1 MKIGIDAR
9 VLAKAPHTGV
19 GVFTQEMMKA
29 LFRNFPEERFVIFS
43 SSGNPV
49 SPLVAAF
56 KKYNNVALHHVAI
69 PNRVLDPLFR
79 MFSYPKLD
87 RMVGGVDVWFSPHML
102 LTPLSKAPRVLVIH
116 DLSFVRFP
124 EFYSLASRGHR
135 LWHWLMDPKTQAKQ
149 AAQLVVLSHST
160 AKDLEILWGISNK
173 LIAHVSSGIPESPIV
188 SRSDSSSVAFREK
201 YRLPEGY
208 IAYLGELVPRK
219 NILGIIRAFEML
231 QQKANQSN
239 RMLVLAGPWG
249 WGRSEVERVIGRSAK
264 KNQIRVLGYIS
275 DEEKPALYTDADVF
289 VYPSFFEGFGFPP
302 LEAMAAGVPVIISN
316 RGALPESAGEAAIM
330 VNPYKPE
337 ELAEAI
343 AEVLED
349 RGLRET
355 LRAKGRAHAAKFS
368 WDRAAQEMMGVLR
381 VVIRENRA

>member
-1 MKIGIDAR
+1 
-9 VLAKAPHTGV
+9 
-19 GVFTQEMMKA
+19 
-29 LFRNFPEERFVIFS
+29 
-43 SSGNPV
+43 
-49 SPLVAAF
+49 
-56 KKYNNVALHHVAI
+56 
-69 PNRVLDPLFR
+69 
-79 MFSYPKLD
+79 
-87 RMVGGVDVWFSPHML
+87 
-102 LTPLSKAPRVLVIH
+102 
-116 DLSFVRFP
+116 
-124 EFYSLASRGHR
+124 
-135 LWHWLMDPKTQAKQ
+135 
-149 AAQLVVLSHST
+149 
-160 AKDLEILWGISNK
+160 
-173 LIAHVSSGIPESPIV
+173 
-188 SRSDSSSVAFREK
+188 
-201 YRLPEGY
+201 
-208 IAYLGELVPRK
+208 
-219 NILGIIRAFEML
+219 
-231 QQKANQSN
+231 
-239 RMLVLAGPWG
+239 MLVLAGPWG